1 MMAWPKK
8 AKSSPFGQKMLQ
20 PRTLL
25 SVKQSL
31 YDPAMTNI

>member
-8 AKSSPFGQKMLQ
+8 QNPALLAKNASERFCLK
-20 PRTLL
+20 
-25 SVKQSL
+25 KQSL